1 MLTHSNSPNLSM
13 LLLPPLHLTAA
24 LGFSLY
30 VALKGHALTTY
41 QEQVDILRLRAWGR
55 SFIN

>member
-1 MLTHSNSPNLSM
+1 MLTHTDSPNLSM
-13 LLLPPLHLTAA
+13 LLLPPLYLTVA
-24 LGFSLY
+24 LGFSLH
-30 VALKGHALTTY
+30 VALKGCALTTY